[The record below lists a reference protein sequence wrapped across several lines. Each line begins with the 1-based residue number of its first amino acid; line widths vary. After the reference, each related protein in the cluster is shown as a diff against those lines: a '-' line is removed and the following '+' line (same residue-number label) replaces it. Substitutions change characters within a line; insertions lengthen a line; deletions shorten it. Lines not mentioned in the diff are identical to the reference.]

1 MRHRGHND
9 TEATMTS
16 SVIMRYLDVSA
27 AGQRVMGGR
36 STRSLTR
43 THNTTH
49 ETTYE
54 TTLETI
60 QETTH
65 HG

>member
-1 MRHRGHND
+1 
-9 TEATMTS
+9 MTS

>member
-1 MRHRGHND
+1 
-9 TEATMTS
+9 MTPF
-16 SVIMRYLDVSA
+16 VIMRYLDVSA

-49 ETTYE
+49 EMT
-54 TTLETI
+54 
-60 QETTH
+60 QEITH

>member
-1 MRHRGHND
+1 
-9 TEATMTS
+9 MTS
-16 SVIMRYLDVSA
+16 FVIMRYLDVSA
-27 AGQRVMGGR
+27 AGQHMTHGCPTG
-36 STRSLTR
+36 SLTR

-54 TTLETI
+54 TTLETT